1 MFDPQELQQEIF
13 TVSKELSK
21 FPLISARTWGLQQ
34 RVGNVEEL
42 FCGTSLYVPRTLFLK
57 MSCSA
62 VNSVLVLLL
71 SFPRFKYFPS
81 EVVT

>member
-21 FPLISARTWGLQQ
+21 FPLISTRTCGLQQ

-42 FCGTSLYVPRTLFLK
+42 FLWHFTL
-57 MSCSA
+57 CSQNTFPENEKFCSEFRIGFA
-62 VNSVLVLLL
+62 SVI
-71 SFPRFKYFPS
+71 S
-81 EVVT
+81 EV